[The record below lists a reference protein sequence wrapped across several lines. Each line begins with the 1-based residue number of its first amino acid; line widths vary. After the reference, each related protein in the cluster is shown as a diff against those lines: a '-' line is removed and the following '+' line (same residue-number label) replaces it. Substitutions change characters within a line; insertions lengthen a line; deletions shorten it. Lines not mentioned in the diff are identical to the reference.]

1 MGTLREISAEDF
13 DRDPHAAKY
22 RGEIDAHPE
31 AFNRLFALLNDHTN
45 EHRLTGA
52 ESYGFP
58 ALSGVARF
66 IEAEPA
72 IVRVLEAGQDE
83 CRFRQ
88 AIKIAI
94 RLKMKKIGW
103 TKAGKKGAVN
113 GSCYFTKAERYI
125 KEPPLDKEEYKVRAL
140 AALEAITKIG
150 DEHER
155 EQTGRELME
164 ALAATRREEGRPF

>member
-1 MGTLREISAEDF
+1 MGISRELSAEDF

-31 AFNRLFALLNDHTN
+31 AFTRLFALLNDHTN

-52 ESYGFP
+52 EIHGFP
-58 ALSGVARF
+58 ALSGVVRF
-66 IEAEPA
+66 IEADPA
-72 IVRVLEAGQDE
+72 IVRVLEASQDGH
-83 CRFRQ
+83 RFRQ
-88 AIKIAI
+88 AVGIAI

-103 TKAGKKGAVN
+103 TKAGKKGIVN